1 MLLVPN
7 KPFPFLLTPTNW
19 SVNCSSTPSRWQHKM
34 LVRSETKGLK
44 ALAKKTD
51 SWDSHS
57 KLTPTDC
64 SSHFC
69 HATNRLPKQ
78 LYQVLNTTIHLANK
92 FTKRQRQAGRD
103 RYPKNRQHGVGDQQ
117 ITVPPCQE
125 GLQARKVSVFQHS
138 GVGNQ
143 KLSALPTALT
153 LPAEGLVLWLDLIT
167 HCPQKSQFSFML
179 DGALLNQSTKP
190 ADCKCWRAY
199 PKCFQFWIIFCSLR
213 LGCYH
218 PAMRWA
224 SKGPKETAPPGE
236 AAPGGS
242 GRFGYSPGPPHSQS
256 FCFCGSMS

>member
-1 MLLVPN
+1 MAAQN
-7 KPFPFLLTPTNW
+7 ACKEWNQRSEGTRKENWFLGLSQQTDTNW
-19 SVNCSSTPSRWQHKM
+19 LQQSLLSRN
-34 LVRSETKGLK
+34 
-44 ALAKKTD
+44 
-51 SWDSHS
+51 
-57 KLTPTDC
+57 
-64 SSHFC
+64 
-69 HATNRLPKQ
+69 NRLPKQ

-103 RYPKNRQHGVGDQQ
+103 TYPKNRQHGVGDQQ

-179 DGALLNQSTKP
+179 GGALLNQSTKP

-224 SKGPKETAPPGE
+224 SKVPRKLLLLVKLLQVAGE
-236 AAPGGS
+236 GLVILQVPLTLS
-242 GRFGYSPGPPHSQS
+242 HSVS
-256 FCFCGSMS
+256 AVPWANSK